1 MINGLSGHSGFKISN
16 KCVNS
21 AAFPLLNQES
31 AQTCNSWSSE
41 IDVVLRRLVAASARI
56 RWCSSSEV
64 AFAVVV
70 EVASPGIAVKVN
82 QGQLG
87 SILG

>member
-1 MINGLSGHSGFKISN
+1 MGALYLRGALKQNQLHFR
-16 KCVNS
+16 
-21 AAFPLLNQES
+21 LLNQES

-41 IDVVLRRLVAASARI
+41 IDVVLRRLVAASAR
-56 RWCSSSEV
+56 RRCWCSSSEV